1 MVHKTGLIKAS
12 VFGVITITLGLLMAC
27 GGTVLTPLPPT
38 PAAPTAP
45 AAPLLA
51 KPTVVPTIPK
61 PDPAALAEPTPTPLD
76 PTVAPELTPT
86 PLDPTV
92 GAVEFAIYKL
102 NPGYEEARILQ
113 DNGQMNQKDLYG
125 RYFKPVE
132 DPYYI
137 YILQQDSTDAVD
149 VIFPNDSF
157 SARTNPVP
165 AGEEVWVPRDF
176 NNWFYLDENK
186 GQESILLVATRERNA
201 GLEELVLSPPQP
213 GEISKDD
220 FREALRQSLINSQEA
235 SASRGIGGVIQKKAS
250 SLIFPDGNIRNVDVA
265 AIGGTVDYVYKIG
278 FEHK

>member
-1 MVHKTGLIKAS
+1 MVHKTGSIKAS
-12 VFGVITITLGLLMAC
+12 VFGVITITLGLLVAC

-38 PAAPTAP
+38 EPTPAP
-45 AAPLLA
+45 AATLLA
-51 KPTVVPTIPK
+51 EPTVVPAVPTPE
-61 PDPAALAEPTPTPLD
+61 PTPQSEPTPTPLD
-76 PTVAPELTPT
+76 PTVT
-86 PLDPTV
+86 PLDSTV

-102 NPGYEEARILQ
+102 NPGNDEARILQ
-113 DNGQMNQKDLYG
+113 DNGTMNQKDLYG
-125 RYFKPVE
+125 VYFKPVE

-157 SARTNPVP
+157 SAQTNPVP
-165 AGEEVWVPRDF
+165 AGKEVWVPRDF

-186 GQESILLVATRERNA
+186 GQEAILLVATRERNA

-213 GEISKDD
+213 GEVSKDD

-235 SASRGIGGVIQKKAS
+235 SASRGIGGVVQKKAS
-250 SLIFPDGNIRNVDVA
+250 ALIFPDGNIRNVDVA
-265 AIGGTVDYVYKIG
+265 AIGGSVDYVYKIG

>member
-1 MVHKTGLIKAS
+1 MVRKTGSIKAS
-12 VFGVITITLGLLMAC
+12 VFGVITITLGLLVAC

-38 PAAPTAP
+38 EPTPAP
-45 AAPLLA
+45 AATLLA
-51 KPTVVPTIPK
+51 EPTVVPAVPTPE
-61 PDPAALAEPTPTPLD
+61 PTPQSEPTPTPLD
-76 PTVAPELTPT
+76 PTVT
-86 PLDPTV
+86 PLDSTV

-102 NPGYEEARILQ
+102 NPGNDEATILQ
-113 DNGQMNQKDLYG
+113 DNGNMNQNDLYG
-125 RYFKPVE
+125 VYFKPVE

-157 SARTNPVP
+157 SAQTNPVP

-186 GQESILLVATRERNA
+186 GQEAILLVATRERNA

-213 GEISKDD
+213 GEVSKDD

-235 SASRGIGGVIQKKAS
+235 SASRGIGGVVQKKAS

-265 AIGGTVDYVYKIG
+265 AIGGSVDYVYKIG
-278 FEHK
+278 FDHK

>member
-1 MVHKTGLIKAS
+1 MVHKTSSIKAS

-27 GGTVLTPLPPT
+27 GGTDLTPIPPT
-38 PAAPTAP
+38 QAP
-45 AAPLLA
+45 AALS
-51 KPTVVPTIPK
+51 KPTVVPTTV
-61 PDPAALAEPTPTPLD
+61 PAVPTPEPPPRSKPTPTPLD
-76 PTVAPELTPT
+76 PTVGPELTPI

-102 NPGYEEARILQ
+102 NPGNDEAIILQ
-113 DNGQMNQKDLYG
+113 DNGEMNQEDLYG
-125 RYFKPVE
+125 VYFKPVE

-176 NNWFYLDENK
+176 NNWFFLDENK
-186 GQESILLVATRERNA
+186 GQEAILLVATRERNP
-201 GLEELVLSPPQP
+201 GLEALVLSPPQP
-213 GEISKDD
+213 GEVSKDD

-235 SASRGIGGVIQKKAS
+235 STSRGIGGVVKKRAS
-250 SLIFPDGNIRNVDVA
+250 SLIFPDGNIRNVDVS